1 MENFYEVEIYQAFS
15 NEWLLCSKHRFLAD
29 AISMATEARKSI
41 GYGRRYVRVSL
52 NGETVQSDL

>member
-1 MENFYEVEIYQAFS
+1 MENFYEVEIYQAS
-15 NEWLLCSKHRFLAD
+15 SDQWSLVCKQKSYESAMKMAD
-29 AISMATEARKSI
+29 EARKSI